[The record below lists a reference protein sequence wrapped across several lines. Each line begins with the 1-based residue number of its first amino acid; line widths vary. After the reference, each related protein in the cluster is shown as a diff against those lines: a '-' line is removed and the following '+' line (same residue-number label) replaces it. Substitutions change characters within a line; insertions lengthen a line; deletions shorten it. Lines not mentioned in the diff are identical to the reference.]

1 MSRTS
6 ISFLAILRLL
16 PSALFAS
23 IGGVLA
29 DSYDRRQIMCV
40 LDCTGAVVAWLYI
53 LSYYLGSIYAL
64 YVATLLQMTVA
75 ALYEPSRTA
84 IVPSL
89 VIEGR
94 IEESNDDI
102 WPCVECNASSGKF
115 NGWFVNSMGRH
126 PNVLCI

>member
-29 DSYDRRQIMCV
+29 DSYDRRQIMFV
-40 LDCTGAVVAWLYI
+40 LDCTGALVAWLYI

-84 IVPSL
+84 IV
-89 VIEGR
+89 R
-94 IEESNDDI
+94 
-102 WPCVECNASSGKF
+102 
-115 NGWFVNSMGRH
+115 R
-126 PNVLCI
+126 